1 MPNPVDTNIY
11 QIGLS
16 QGKLQVDP
24 KPIPPYVAKESSS
37 GSQKQDKG
45 LVTSEFGRDTNSDY
59 DLTKEFELISALDIY
74 DPIIREYR

>member
-16 QGKLQVDP
+16 QGKLQMDP
-24 KPIPPYVAKESSS
+24 KPTPPYITEESSS
-37 GSQKQDKG
+37 ESQKR
-45 LVTSEFGRDTNSDY
+45 LVSSEFGRDTNSDY
-59 DLTKEFELISALDIY
+59 DLAKEYELISALDIY